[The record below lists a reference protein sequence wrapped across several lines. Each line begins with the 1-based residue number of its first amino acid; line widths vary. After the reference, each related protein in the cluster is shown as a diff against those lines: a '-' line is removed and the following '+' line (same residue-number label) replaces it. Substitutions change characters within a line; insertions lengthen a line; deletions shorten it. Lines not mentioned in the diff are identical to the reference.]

1 MSADRSKFP
10 SNAEAMLKEP
20 GVKLAASRKAW
31 DDTENPVFVWE
42 AIKTC
47 TDQKLRLPKW
57 VSGYL
62 GEVAERMTAD
72 SAKKSKDLR
81 KVLPNILGFPK
92 KKTGPGRLLDP
103 SSVPEDRAIFALK
116 FLCKLNQEREPS
128 QALAEACSEMDTSFA
143 DSAEETLWGWIL
155 EELCLTKKPRTKA
168 EWHAAATARY
178 LPFYIL
184 VEEWSRRSDVVAKQ
198 TRTARR
204 REQNVAFIAA
214 EIDEWVAAR
223 ARERDEK
230 PVRTK
235 LTAPAPTSI
244 RRNRKS
250 KNVADEPGP

>member
-1 MSADRSKFP
+1 MSAGSEFP
-10 SNAEAMLKEP
+10 SNAEAMLKDPRINLE
-20 GVKLAASRKAW
+20 ASRRAW
-31 DDTENPVFVWE
+31 KDTKNPLFVWE

-47 TDQKLRLPKW
+47 TDQKWHLPKW

-62 GEVAERMTAD
+62 AQVAKRMTAE
-72 SAKKSKDLR
+72 AARKNPDLR
-81 KVLPNILGFPK
+81 KVLPSILGFPK
-92 KKTGPGRLLDP
+92 KKRGPGRLLDP
-103 SSVPEDRAIFALK
+103 NSVPEDRAIFALK
-116 FLCKLNQEREPS
+116 FLIKLKQGREPS
-128 QALAEACSEMDTSFA
+128 QALAEACSEMDASFA
-143 DSAEETLWGWIL
+143 DNAGEETLWSWIL

-214 EIDEWVAAR
+214 EIDEGVAAR